1 MALKAH
7 SDWLLKVVEIPF
19 AIHLR
24 GTRARFAAENIIIV
38 SGVN

>member
-7 SDWLLKVVEIPF
+7 SDWLLKLEIPF

-24 GTRARFAAENIIIV
+24 GTRIRFAAENIIIV
-38 SGVN
+38 FGVN